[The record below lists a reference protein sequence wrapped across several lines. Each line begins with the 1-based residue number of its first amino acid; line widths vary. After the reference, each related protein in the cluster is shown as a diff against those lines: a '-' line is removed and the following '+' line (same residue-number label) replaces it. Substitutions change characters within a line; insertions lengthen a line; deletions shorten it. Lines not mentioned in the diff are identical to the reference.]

1 MTFILLYVG
10 LAISLFW
17 VRDIT
22 YHMAVAIIVFLLLF
36 SVPFKKVKSGLIP
49 ILLFLLFTFGGNLF
63 FHPGKLLYGSGLFL
77 ITDEGL
83 AIANVRTLR
92 VFSMIYGAKILT
104 FLLPLDEMI
113 LAMDKVLR
121 PLEKIGV
128 PVKEFFFLMG
138 LTVKSFPVVTRHL
151 LQAYRDN
158 WRAGESEGFRNR
170 IRNMVSFMMPI
181 FIESIRCPESFFLP
195 EDDQSGGRDR

>member
-10 LAISLFW
+10 LAISLFL

-22 YHMAVAIIVFLLLF
+22 YPVTVAIIVCLLLF
-36 SVPFKKVKSGLIP
+36 FVPFNKVKSGLIP
-49 ILLFLLFTFGGNLF
+49 ILLFLLFTFAGNLF
-63 FHPGKLLYGSGLFL
+63 FHPGKFLFGSGPFV

-83 AIANVRTLR
+83 ALANIRTLR

-113 LAMDKVLR
+113 LAMDKVLM

-128 PVKEFFFLMG
+128 PVKEFFFIMG
-138 LTVKSFPVVTRHL
+138 LTVKAFPVLTGHL
-151 LQAYRDN
+151 AKAYREN
-158 WRAGESEGFRNR
+158 WHGGESQGFRNR
-170 IRNMVSFMMPI
+170 IRNMASFMVPI
-181 FIESIRCPESFFLP
+181 FINSIRCPESFFTS
-195 EDDQSGGRDR
+195 DDDRSGGRNR

>member
-1 MTFILLYVG
+1 
-10 LAISLFW
+10 
-17 VRDIT
+17 
-22 YHMAVAIIVFLLLF
+22 
-36 SVPFKKVKSGLIP
+36 
-49 ILLFLLFTFGGNLF
+49 
-63 FHPGKLLYGSGLFL
+63 
-77 ITDEGL
+77 
-83 AIANVRTLR
+83 
-92 VFSMIYGAKILT
+92 
-104 FLLPLDEMI
+104 
-113 LAMDKVLR
+113 
-121 PLEKIGV
+121 LEKIGV